1 MHLLK
6 YFLIVVCI
14 WEVILA
20 TPAMKNYLQT
30 DNADTILFL
39 SESEAEE
46 NNEDEN
52 RFNDEKE
59 ISKLGFST
67 IEIIQ
72 IVSEKSNQ
80 LLFDKNDIWL
90 SQFNGN
96 SPFTPPDGIV

>member
-1 MHLLK
+1 MIL
-6 YFLIVVCI
+6 VCI
-14 WEVILA
+14 WEVVLA

-30 DNADTILFL
+30 DNTETALFF
-39 SESEAEE
+39 SESETEE
-46 NNEDEN
+46 NNEDGN
-52 RFNDEKE
+52 GFNDEKE

-67 IEIIQ
+67 IETKQ

-96 SPFTPPDGIV
+96 SLFTPPDGIV